1 MQVIYCSV
9 IIQIVM
15 KNSGLKKM
23 SLQRSD
29 CPLACALDII
39 GDKWTL
45 LILRDIFH
53 GKHRFSEF
61 LESGEDIKTN
71 ILTERLRRL
80 EKAGFIKKEPYQDNP
95 PRFEYHLTN
104 TGKTLL
110 PVIKSIVQWAH
121 THIPGTRKPRVS
133 T

>member
-1 MQVIYCSV
+1 
-9 IIQIVM
+9 M
-15 KNSGLKKM
+15 KNSKLKKM

-29 CPLACALDII
+29 CPLSCALDIL

-45 LILRDIFH
+45 LIIRDIFH

-71 ILTERLRRL
+71 ILTERLKRL
-80 EKAGFIKKEPYQDNP
+80 ETAGLIKKIPYQDNP
-95 PRFEYHLTN
+95 PRHEYHLTN
-104 TGKTLL
+104 TGKTLS
-110 PVIKSIVQWAH
+110 PVIKSIVHWAR
-121 THIPGTRKPRVS
+121 THIPGTRKPRVP

>member
-1 MQVIYCSV
+1 M
-9 IIQIVM
+9 VM
-15 KNSGLKKM
+15 SKNSLKKL
-23 SLQRSD
+23 SFLRSD
-29 CPLACALDII
+29 CPLACALDIL

-45 LILRDIFH
+45 LVIRDLFH

-71 ILTERLRRL
+71 ILTERLKRL
-80 EKAGFIKKEPYQDNP
+80 ESAGLIKKIPYQNNP

-110 PVIKSIVQWAH
+110 PVITSIVQWSR
-121 THIPGTRKPRVS
+121 THIPGTRKPRVP